1 MWSERSFYNTFPSHQ
16 SLRTLVGHNTTT
28 PSCHFCNFYHY
39 AERSQ
44 YVTVR
49 CPSVCLSQ
57 SAAGLLLW
65 ARPAGRWYRSIA
77 ASAAGEWCGKRHFV
91 RRIAEHRV
99 IRPINAFSKRF
110 HDFICANSWRW
121 QRQHADDWL
130 YGAVTVQAS
139 CSSYCADSTP
149 PIAVCSWIQQQLL
162 GNASEL

>member
-16 SLRTLVGHNTTT
+16 SLRTLVAHNTTT

-65 ARPAGRWYRSIA
+65 ARPAGDIHRLLHRRRA
-77 ASAAGEWCGKRHFV
+77 NDAGSATLYV
-91 RRIAEHRV
+91 VAEHRV